1 MIGRR
6 FVQRDIQKRPQRQ
19 RILRPPGDP
28 SLGINPFE
36 IADQQQ
42 PKIDPWRQAGPPLL
56 LRIKPPA
63 QPLHKVIE
71 MVSLQQ
77 LVQTLIERVT
87 RTSRQRVVRNPDRFL
102 PSPLRAIAH
111 GHARIV

>member
-28 SLGINPFE
+28 ALGIDPFE

-42 PKIDPWRQAGPPLL
+42 PKIDPRRQAGPPLL
-56 LRIKPPA
+56 LRLEPLA
-63 QPLHKVIE
+63 QPLHKSIE

-87 RTSRQRVVRNPDRFL
+87 
-102 PSPLRAIAH
+102 
-111 GHARIV
+111 

>member
-6 FVQRDIQKRPQRQ
+6 FVQRDIQKRPQCQ

-28 SLGINPFE
+28 SLGIDPFE

-71 MVSLQQ
+71 MDSLQQ
-77 LVQTLIERVT
+77 LVNAGAKAATHWLLPLIPKGGPECANYFIDEAQTI
-87 RTSRQRVVRNPDRFL
+87 TS
-102 PSPLRAIAH
+102 
-111 GHARIV
+111 